1 MKRNIK
7 LLSLIAAICALFS
20 ACTISFDT
28 VQDTAPELATVAQY
42 NYSAFTEVNDNV
54 PEFTEAEITTD
65 SFEGYGGLD
74 ALGRCTTCTACI
86 GKDLM
91 PTEKRGAI
99 GMVKPTGWQTV
110 KYEGIDGNYLY
121 NRCHLIGFQLTGEN
135 ANTRNLITGTRYMN
149 TEGMLPFENEVASY
163 VKSTKKH
170 VMYRVT
176 PDFREREL
184 VARGVQIEAYSVE
197 DNGRGVCFNVYCY
210 NVQPGIE
217 INYATGE
224 SKRAASSS
232 TSSSSSAQYILNTNS
247 KKFHKTT
254 CKLANDISDKNKKS
268 FTGSREELINRGYS
282 PCGSCK
288 P

>member
-1 MKRNIK
+1 MKKHIK
-7 LLSLIAAICALFS
+7 LRSLLLVICALFS
-20 ACTISFDT
+20 ACTITFDT
-28 VQDTAPELATVAQY
+28 VGESAPELASVQEY
-42 NYSAFTEVNDNV
+42 NEDAFCVVNGNV
-54 PEFTEAEITTD
+54 PQFSADEITTD
-65 SFEGYGGLD
+65 SFEEYGDLD
-74 ALGRCTTCTACI
+74 PLGRCTVCTASI

-99 GMVKPTGWQTV
+99 GMVKPTGWHTV
-110 KYEGIDGNYLY
+110 KYEGIDGNYPY

-149 TEGMLPFENEVASY
+149 TEGMLPFENEVAEY
-163 VKSTKKH
+163 VRRTKKH

-176 PDFREREL
+176 PDFRGREL

-197 DNGRGVCFNVYCY
+197 DKGRGVSFNVYCY

-217 INYATGE
+217 IDYATGE
-224 SKRAASSS
+224 SKKLKTATQSASS
-232 TSSSSSAQYILNTNS
+232 TYILNTNS
-247 KKFHKTT
+247 KKFHRPS
-254 CKLANDISDKNKKS
+254 CKLAKDISDKNKKNYS
-268 FTGSREELINRGYS
+268 GSREELINRGYK

>member
-1 MKRNIK
+1 MKKHVK
-7 LLSLIAAICALFS
+7 LLSLLLVICALFS
-20 ACTISFDT
+20 ACTITFDT
-28 VQDTAPELATVAQY
+28 VGDSAPELASVQAY
-42 NYSAFTEVNDNV
+42 NENAFCVVNDNV
-54 PEFTEAEITTD
+54 PQFSADEITTD
-65 SFEGYGGLD
+65 SFEEYGGLD
-74 ALGRCTTCTACI
+74 PLGRCTVCTASI

-99 GMVKPTGWQTV
+99 GMVKPTGWHTV

-149 TEGMLPFENEVASY
+149 TEGMLPFENEVAEY
-163 VKSTKKH
+163 VRRTKKH

-176 PDFREREL
+176 PDFRGREL

-197 DNGRGVCFNVYCY
+197 DKGRGVSFNVYCY

-217 INYATGE
+217 IDYATGE
-224 SKRAASSS
+224 SKKLKTATQSASS
-232 TSSSSSAQYILNTNS
+232 AYILNTNS
-247 KKFHKTT
+247 KKFHRSS
-254 CKLANDISDKNKKS
+254 CKLAKDISEKNKKNYS
-268 FTGSREELINRGYS
+268 GSREELINRGYK

>member
-1 MKRNIK
+1 MKKHIK
-7 LLSLIAAICALFS
+7 LLSLLLVICALFS
-20 ACTISFDT
+20 ACTITFDT
-28 VQDTAPELATVAQY
+28 VGDSAPELTSVQEY
-42 NYSAFTEVNDNV
+42 NQDAFCVVNGNV
-54 PEFTEAEITTD
+54 PQFSAKEITTD
-65 SFEGYGGLD
+65 SFEEYGDLD
-74 ALGRCTTCTACI
+74 PLGRCTVCTASI

-99 GMVKPTGWQTV
+99 GMVKPTGWHTV
-110 KYEGIDGNYLY
+110 KYDGIDGNYLY

-149 TEGMLPFENEVASY
+149 TEGMLPFENEVAEY
-163 VKSTKKH
+163 VRRTKKH

-176 PDFREREL
+176 PDFRGREL

-197 DNGRGVCFNVYCY
+197 DKGRGVSFNVYCY

-217 INYATGE
+217 IDYATGE
-224 SKRAASSS
+224 SKKLKTATQSASS
-232 TSSSSSAQYILNTNS
+232 AYILNTNS
-247 KKFHKTT
+247 KKFHRSS
-254 CKLANDISDKNKKS
+254 CKLAKDISDKNKKNYR
-268 FTGSREELINRGYS
+268 GSREELINRGYK

>member
-1 MKRNIK
+1 MKKHIK
-7 LLSLIAAICALFS
+7 LLSLLLVICALFS
-20 ACTISFDT
+20 ACTITFDT
-28 VQDTAPELATVAQY
+28 VGDSAPELASVQEY
-42 NYSAFTEVNDNV
+42 NQDAFCVVNDNV
-54 PEFTEAEITTD
+54 PQFTAKEITTD
-65 SFEGYGGLD
+65 SFEEYGDLD
-74 ALGRCTTCTACI
+74 PLGRCTVCTASI

-99 GMVKPTGWQTV
+99 GMVKPTGWHTV

-149 TEGMLPFENEVASY
+149 TEGMLPFENEVAEY
-163 VKSTKKH
+163 VRRTKKH

-176 PDFREREL
+176 PDFRGREL

-197 DNGRGVCFNVYCY
+197 DKGRGVSFNVYCY

-217 INYATGE
+217 IDYATGE
-224 SKRAASSS
+224 SKKLKTATQSASSV
-232 TSSSSSAQYILNTNS
+232 YILNTNS
-247 KKFHKTT
+247 KKFHRPS
-254 CKLANDISDKNKKS
+254 CKLARDISEKNKKNYS
-268 FTGSREELINRGYS
+268 GSREELINRGYK

>member
-1 MKRNIK
+1 MKKHIK
-7 LLSLIAAICALFS
+7 LLSLLLVICALFS
-20 ACTISFDT
+20 ACTITFDT
-28 VQDTAPELATVAQY
+28 VGDSAPELASVQEY
-42 NYSAFTEVNDNV
+42 NEDAFCVVNDNV
-54 PEFTEAEITTD
+54 PQFSADEITTD
-65 SFEGYGGLD
+65 SFEEYGDLD
-74 ALGRCTTCTACI
+74 PLGRCTVCTASI

-99 GMVKPTGWQTV
+99 GMVKPTGWHTV
-110 KYEGIDGNYLY
+110 KYDGIDGNYLY

-149 TEGMLPFENEVASY
+149 TEGMLPFENEVAEY
-163 VKSTKKH
+163 VRRTKKH

-176 PDFREREL
+176 PDFRGREL

-197 DNGRGVCFNVYCY
+197 DKGRGVSFNVYCY

-217 INYATGE
+217 IDYATGE
-224 SKRAASSS
+224 SKKLKTATQSASS
-232 TSSSSSAQYILNTNS
+232 AYILNTNS
-247 KKFHKTT
+247 KKFHRPS
-254 CKLANDISDKNKKS
+254 CKLAKDISDKNKKNYS
-268 FTGSREELINRGYS
+268 GSREELINRGYK

>member
-1 MKRNIK
+1 MKKHIK
-7 LLSLIAAICALFS
+7 LLSLLLVICALFS
-20 ACTISFDT
+20 ACTITFDT
-28 VQDTAPELATVAQY
+28 VGDSAPELASVQEY
-42 NYSAFTEVNDNV
+42 NQDAFCVVNGNVPQFTEK
-54 PEFTEAEITTD
+54 EITTD
-65 SFEGYGGLD
+65 SFEEYGDLD
-74 ALGRCTTCTACI
+74 PLGRCTVCTASI

-99 GMVKPTGWQTV
+99 GMVKPTGWHTV

-149 TEGMLPFENEVASY
+149 TEGMLPFENEVAEY
-163 VKSTKKH
+163 VRRTKKH

-176 PDFREREL
+176 PDFRGREL

-197 DNGRGVCFNVYCY
+197 DKGRGVSFNVYCY

-217 INYATGE
+217 IDYATGE
-224 SKRAASSS
+224 SKKLKTATQSASSV
-232 TSSSSSAQYILNTNS
+232 YILNTNS
-247 KKFHKTT
+247 KKFHRPS
-254 CKLANDISDKNKKS
+254 CKLARDISEKNKKNYS
-268 FTGSREELINRGYS
+268 GSREELINRGYK